1 MLLYV
6 LLPTKLPSLSIKI
19 ENKRIG
25 TVHRVIKPTTTKPSS
40 ICKTATIKP
49 SSICRILCSHSGRD
63 DHNILWKPRSS
74 ISSTRKER
82 TGSNAGLIKSG
93 IPIRLGKL
101 SRNHPKQSCSDQDI
115 LCTGWNWLCG
125 AAIAKGLSESNAGL
139 IKSGI
144 PIRLGKLSRND
155 PTWSCSDQDLL
166 CRLSP
171 LRRRSHNKQEHSTNN
186 WFCTLWFKPRWTSSL
201 SYSSASLP
209 LL

>member
-101 SRNHPKQSCSDQDI
+101 SRN
-115 LCTGWNWLCG
+115 
-125 AAIAKGLSESNAGL
+125 
-139 IKSGI
+139 
-144 PIRLGKLSRND
+144 D